1 MLIEAVNLTP
11 WSSLQARPLMLDPEK
26 VEDLVDPRLGD
37 AYPFEDL
44 LKVATIANACAHPD
58 PARRPH
64 MGEVGASTRQL
75 DCAAVLSRLRAL
87 AFLTQGVLEHMR
99 HEVIER

>member
-1 MLIEAVNLTP
+1 MLIKAVNLTP
-11 WSSLQARPLMLDPEK
+11 SWSSLQARPLMLDPEK

-44 LKVATIANACAHPD
+44 LKVATIANACVHPD

-75 DCAAVLSRLRAL
+75 GCAASLSRLRAL
-87 AFLTQGVLEHMR
+87 AFVTRGVLG
-99 HEVIER
+99 IYTA